1 MRYVCVHQRNGS
13 LKASEIKMEDA
24 ISWYREFQQCAN
36 NILSR
41 IRQLSPRDEVILS
54 RTACLGTGV
63 QSLLNWGRSINH
75 QKNRADLI
83 LNRKK
88 IVTIP
93 EVSRLL
99 LRKDVLSLIYAQ
111 RQDIFSYRRVS
122 SVVFDSFS
130 ELVDREFITRDGKRF
145 YAVNGDVN
153 KELLVHEGGI
163 CGDLLDLSNIFEIYE
178 ELFSKI
184 HERYQCKIFFLNFPT
199 KFEQRQLYQERAN
212 IIAVAGRKLM
222 KHKDYFF
229 NVEVPSDMITQGND
243 CFPYHFSE
251 KTYLTYAECVQEIKR
266 TGATS
271 TLK

>member
-1 MRYVCVHQRNGS
+1 M
-13 LKASEIKMEDA
+13 
-24 ISWYREFQQCAN
+24 SWYREFQQCAN
-36 NILSR
+36 NTLNR

-54 RTACLGTGV
+54 RSACLGTGV

-99 LRKDVLSLIYAQ
+99 LRKDILSLIYAQ
-111 RQDIFSYRRVS
+111 RLDIFSYRRVS

-163 CGDLLDLSNIFEIYE
+163 CGELLDLSNIFEIYE

-184 HERYQCKIFFLNFPT
+184 YERYQCKIIFINFPS
-199 KFEQRQLYQERAN
+199 KFEERQLYQERAK
-212 IIAVAGRKLM
+212 IIAEAGRKLM
-222 KHKDYFF
+222 RHNDYFF
-229 NVEVPSDMITQGND
+229 NVELPSDIVTQGND
-243 CFPYHFSE
+243 HFPYHFSE
-251 KTYLTYAECVQEIKR
+251 QTYLTCAEYVQEIIR
-266 TGATS
+266 AGANS